1 MAAGK
6 SDRKNNSEYKIFEG
20 NLRDNDAVRVGYID
34 KKRGYISGLS
44 VFEANKYAEKNPGT
58 TFIFKNRKKIRYLNI
73 NQVNKLRNRNTLPK
87 KILIFTYL
95 KKMDLLMHVI
105 LLRD

>member
-34 KKRGYISGLS
+34 KKEGIYQDSL
-44 VFEANKYAEKNPGT
+44 F
-58 TFIFKNRKKIRYLNI
+58 
-73 NQVNKLRNRNTLPK
+73 LRQTSMPR
-87 KILIFTYL
+87 KILA
-95 KKMDLLMHVI
+95 LLSS
-105 LLRD
+105 LRIEKRLDI